1 VVLAKPS
8 VQGMRFMPGE
18 TLYEIADLSTVW
30 LLAEIFERDL
40 GLVKVGQAAR
50 LRILAYPEREF
61 TGKVVFVY
69 PTLDPNTRTARV
81 RIELPN
87 PAALLK
93 PAMYG
98 NVALEGGRASKALA
112 IPDSAVLDSG
122 SRQVVLVQR
131 AEGQFE
137 PRDAKLGMRAGGYVE
152 VLGGVSAGEQ
162 VVVRANFLIDAESNL
177 KAALESF
184 GKPAAQLHAAHGT
197 VAEINVSSGTLT
209 IEHGAVPSL
218 KWPPMTMEF
227 KAKDRSLL
235 QGLKPGQH
243 IEFDFS
249 EQSGDYVVERVK

>member
-1 VVLAKPS
+1 MIVDA
-8 VQGMRFMPGE
+8 E
-18 TLYEIADLSTVW
+18 EAW
-30 LLAEIFERDL
+30 LFERDL
-40 GLVKVGQAAR
+40 GLVKAGQAAK

-69 PTLDPNTRTARV
+69 PTLDPNTRTARL

-87 PAALLK
+87 PAGLLK
-93 PAMYG
+93 PAMFG

-122 SRQVVLVQR
+122 ARQVVLVQR
-131 AEGQFE
+131 GEGQFE
-137 PRDAKLGMRAGGYVE
+137 PRDVKLGMRADGYVE
-152 VLGGVSAGEQ
+152 VLDGVGAGEQ

-184 GKPAAQLHAAHGT
+184 GKAAPQLHAAHGT
-197 VAEINVSSGTLT
+197 VAEINASTGTLT
-209 IEHGAVPSL
+209 IEHGPVPTL

-227 KAKDRSLL
+227 KAKDRSVL

-243 IEFDFS
+243 IEFDFF
-249 EQSGDYVVERVK
+249 EQSGDYVIERVK